1 MNLNPL
7 RKVKINVARS
17 TAEAKAPNNEPVSD
31 PIKTVPVRQP
41 EPAPVKAEKVKVK
54 EKKKAIPLFL
64 RLPAQEQIL
73 FAKRL
78 SILLKAGVPILGA
91 LQMFKKQTKSSHTMY
106 IMGELVA
113 NVENGTFLSVGMAQ
127 FKKIFGEFAVNIVR
141 VGEVSGT
148 LNENLNYLA
157 EELKKKQELRRK
169 VISALVYPIFIVFAT
184 VGVVI
189 LLTAY
194 VFPKIMPIFQS
205 FKFDLPWTTKTLIF
219 VSNAFIHYGAYI
231 LLGLILLVV
240 GFILLLRNYKFHFW
254 IQRTILRLPLIG
266 PLLQSY
272 NIANFTRTLGLL
284 LKSDVRIV
292 EGLHIAANTSGNLPY
307 KKEFEAMA
315 DNATK
320 GEKISVYMEKNPK
333 MFPPVLSQ
341 MISVGETAGGLSHSL
356 MFLAEMYEEEM
367 NNLTKNLS
375 TSIEPIL
382 MIFMGL
388 LVGFIAMSII
398 TPIYGV
404 TQNIH
409 P

>member
-1 MNLNPL
+1 MNLTSF
-7 RKVKINVARS
+7 RK
-17 TAEAKAPNNEPVSD
+17 P
-31 PIKTVPVRQP
+31 KTQPVPVANAKTP
-41 EPAPVKAEKVKVK
+41 SPVTTTEKPVK
-54 EKKKAIPLFL
+54 EKKKAVPLFL
-64 RLPAQEQIL
+64 RLPLQEQIL

-78 SILLKAGVPILGA
+78 SVLLKAGVPILGA
-91 LQMFKKQTKSSHTMY
+91 LQMFKKQTTSSHSTY
-106 IMGELVA
+106 ILGELVT
-113 NVENGTFLSVGMAQ
+113 NVENGTYLSAGLAK
-127 FKKIFGEFAVNIVR
+127 FKNIFGEFAVNIVR
-141 VGEVSGT
+141 VGEISGT

-157 EELKKKQELRRK
+157 EELKKKQELKRK
-169 VISALVYPIFIVFAT
+169 IISALVYPVFIVFAT

-205 FKFDLPWTTKTLIF
+205 FKFKLPWTTRSLIF
-219 VSNAFIHYGAYI
+219 ISNTFIHYGIYI
-231 LLGLILLVV
+231 FLALIILVV
-240 GFILLLRNYKFHFW
+240 GYVLLLRNYKFHYF
-254 IQRTILRLPLIG
+254 IQRTLLRFPLLG

-292 EGLHIAANTSGNLPY
+292 EALNIVANTTTNLPY
-307 KKEFEAMA
+307 KKEYEAMA
-315 DNATK
+315 EFVVK
-320 GEKISVYMEKNPK
+320 GNRISTYMETNPK
-333 MFPPVLSQ
+333 LFPPVLSQ
-341 MISVGETAGGLSHSL
+341 MTSVGEAAGGLSNSL

-388 LVGFIAMSII
+388 LVGFIALSII

-404 TQNIH
+404 TQSIH